1 MILEQN
7 IIKAKDS
14 TIGWI
19 HSKKNLMTLFESK
32 DDVLP
37 YAYPC
42 ENYIKTILS
51 NKLVRKALQGT
62 IDRYYSH
69 QIEDIQATGQEVTSN
84 SYPELYRIV
93 NECYERLNMVDKP
106 LVMISPQ
113 LKGVNALTVGTDK
126 KPIILL
132 SRKAVIQ
139 LSDGELKFLIGHECG
154 HVLQQNL
161 VCHTVKGLLD
171 NLKNSS
177 EIVGEMVADT
187 INVPL
192 NQWHRC
198 SEITADRTGLLCCK
212 DFNYAK
218 QVLSST
224 ECHLDRLG
232 CDATKGSFQ
241 GLLELDCIHPM
252 LKKRLLALEKFERS
266 DALNTFYQK
275 KMIDRCS
282 IVSLNRKVQII
293 ID

>member
-14 TIGWI
+14 TIDWI

-51 NKLVRKALQGT
+51 NKLVRKVLQGT
-62 IDRYYSH
+62 IDRFYSH
-69 QIEDIQATGQEVTSN
+69 QIEDIQATGQEVTSD
-84 SYPELYRIV
+84 SYPELYSIV
-93 NECYERLNMVDKP
+93 NDCYERLNMVDKP

-113 LKGVNALTVGTDK
+113 LKGINALTVGTDK

-132 SRKAVIQ
+132 SRKAVMQ
-139 LSDGELKFLIGHECG
+139 LCDGELKFLIGHECG

-171 NLKNSS
+171 NLKNTS
-177 EIVGEMVADT
+177 EIVGGMVDDT
-187 INVPL
+187 INMPL

-198 SEITADRTGLLCCK
+198 SEITADRTGLICCK
-212 DFNYAK
+212 DFDYAK
-218 QVLSST
+218 QIFSGIGSHFGEFSYDT
-224 ECHLDRLG
+224 
-232 CDATKGSFQ
+232 TKDSLQ
-241 GLLELDCIHPM
+241 GLLELNCVHPM
-252 LKKRLLALEKFERS
+252 LKKRLLALEKFEKS

-275 KMIDRCS
+275 KMIDECS